1 MGKYFDMLME
11 DVRMREGLHSCMNCG
26 VCTGV
31 CPAAEFYNYDPRQI
45 VNIVQ
50 TQDDDAIE
58 ELMRSDVIWY
68 CGECMSCRPRCPR
81 GNTPAYVIQALR
93 TLSQKLGFFVESE
106 KGRQQLALKRIIGEF
121 RGETPLVGKS
131 PTFRAALEAAGVD
144 LVFTPTP
151 EIMYPQGLASQT
163 FVEVPGISSLLEG
176 ALRPGHFRGVSTVV
190 TKLFNLVQP
199 NVACFG
205 EKDYQQLALI
215 RKMVADMAM
224 PIEIVGVPTVRA
236 EDGLALSSRNG
247 YLTAA
252 ERAIAPELARTMN
265 WIAGQIE
272 AGNSHLPSL
281 VAQASQRLDNAGFRT
296 DAIDIV
302 DADTLE
308 SASAESQRLVILM
321 AAYLGKARL
330 IDNRVVALRG

>member
-1 MGKYFDMLME
+1 MLVVNNPAALRE
-11 DVRMREGLHSCMNCG
+11 QIGQWRREGRAIAFVPTMGNLHQGHLTLVDEARSRGDKVVVSIFVN
-26 VCTGV
+26 
-31 CPAAEFYNYDPRQI
+31 PLQFDKAEDLANYP
-45 VNIVQ
+45 
-50 TQDDDAIE
+50 
-58 ELMRSDVIWY
+58 
-68 CGECMSCRPRCPR
+68 
-81 GNTPAYVIQALR
+81 R
-93 TLSQKLGFFVESE
+93 TLDQDC
-106 KGRQQLALKRIIGEF
+106 
-121 RGETPLVGKS
+121 
-131 PTFRAALEAAGVD
+131 AALQAAGVD

-151 EIMYPQGLASQT
+151 ELMYPQGLASQT
-163 FVEVPGISSLLEG
+163 FVEVPGLSSLLEG

-199 NVACFG
+199 DVACFG
-205 EKDYQQLALI
+205 QKDYQQLALI

-224 PIEIVGVPTVRA
+224 PVEIVGVPTVRA

-252 ERAIAPELARTMN
+252 ERALAPELARTMN
-265 WIAGQIE
+265 WIAEQIE
-272 AGNSHLPSL
+272 AGNHHLPSL

-308 SASAESQRLVILM
+308 SASAASKRLVILM

-330 IDNRVVALRG
+330 IDNSVVTLQG

>member
-1 MGKYFDMLME
+1 MSAGVCAPVSPSPLTTPSFIDSSEGELTMLVVNNPAALRE
-11 DVRMREGLHSCMNCG
+11 QIGQWHREGRAIAFVPTMGNLHQGHLTLVEEARRHGDKVVVSIFVN
-26 VCTGV
+26 
-31 CPAAEFYNYDPRQI
+31 PLQFDKAEDLANYP
-45 VNIVQ
+45 
-50 TQDDDAIE
+50 
-58 ELMRSDVIWY
+58 
-68 CGECMSCRPRCPR
+68 
-81 GNTPAYVIQALR
+81 R
-93 TLSQKLGFFVESE
+93 TLEQDC
-106 KGRQQLALKRIIGEF
+106 
-121 RGETPLVGKS
+121 
-131 PTFRAALEAAGVD
+131 AALEAAGVD
-144 LVFTPTP
+144 LVFPPTP

>member
-1 MGKYFDMLME
+1 MSAGACAPVSPSPLTAPSFIDSSEGELTMLVVNNPAALRE
-11 DVRMREGLHSCMNCG
+11 QIGQWHREGRAIAFVPTMGNLHQGHLTLVEEARRHGDKVVVSIFVN
-26 VCTGV
+26 
-31 CPAAEFYNYDPRQI
+31 PLQFDKAEDLANYP
-45 VNIVQ
+45 
-50 TQDDDAIE
+50 
-58 ELMRSDVIWY
+58 
-68 CGECMSCRPRCPR
+68 
-81 GNTPAYVIQALR
+81 R
-93 TLSQKLGFFVESE
+93 TLEQDC
-106 KGRQQLALKRIIGEF
+106 
-121 RGETPLVGKS
+121 
-131 PTFRAALEAAGVD
+131 AALEAAGVD

-265 WIAGQIE
+265 WIAEQIE

-281 VAQASQRLDNAGFRT
+281 VAQASQRLDNAGFST

>member
-1 MGKYFDMLME
+1 MRAGACAPVSPSPLTAPSFIDSSEGELTMLVVNNPAALRE
-11 DVRMREGLHSCMNCG
+11 QIGQWHREGRAIAFVPTMGNLHQGHLTLVEVARRHGDKVVVSIFVN
-26 VCTGV
+26 
-31 CPAAEFYNYDPRQI
+31 PLQFDKAEDLANYP
-45 VNIVQ
+45 
-50 TQDDDAIE
+50 
-58 ELMRSDVIWY
+58 
-68 CGECMSCRPRCPR
+68 
-81 GNTPAYVIQALR
+81 R
-93 TLSQKLGFFVESE
+93 TLEQDC
-106 KGRQQLALKRIIGEF
+106 
-121 RGETPLVGKS
+121 
-131 PTFRAALEAAGVD
+131 AALEAAGVD

-265 WIAGQIE
+265 WIAEQIE

>member
-1 MGKYFDMLME
+1 MSAGACAPVSPSPLTTPSFIDSSEGELTMLVVNNPAALRE
-11 DVRMREGLHSCMNCG
+11 QIGQWHREGRAIAFVPTMGNLHQGHLTLVEEARRHGDKVVVSIFVN
-26 VCTGV
+26 
-31 CPAAEFYNYDPRQI
+31 PLQFDKAEDLANYP
-45 VNIVQ
+45 
-50 TQDDDAIE
+50 
-58 ELMRSDVIWY
+58 
-68 CGECMSCRPRCPR
+68 
-81 GNTPAYVIQALR
+81 R
-93 TLSQKLGFFVESE
+93 TLEQDC
-106 KGRQQLALKRIIGEF
+106 
-121 RGETPLVGKS
+121 
-131 PTFRAALEAAGVD
+131 AALEAAGVD

-265 WIAGQIE
+265 WIAEQIE

-281 VAQASQRLDNAGFRT
+281 VAQASQRLDNTGFRT

>member
-1 MGKYFDMLME
+1 MSAGACAPVSPSPLTAPSFIDSSEGELTMLVVNNPAALRE
-11 DVRMREGLHSCMNCG
+11 QIGQWHREGRAIAFVPTMGNLHQGHLTLVEEARRHGDKVVVSIFVN
-26 VCTGV
+26 
-31 CPAAEFYNYDPRQI
+31 PLQFDKAEDLANYP
-45 VNIVQ
+45 
-50 TQDDDAIE
+50 
-58 ELMRSDVIWY
+58 
-68 CGECMSCRPRCPR
+68 
-81 GNTPAYVIQALR
+81 R
-93 TLSQKLGFFVESE
+93 TLEQDC
-106 KGRQQLALKRIIGEF
+106 
-121 RGETPLVGKS
+121 
-131 PTFRAALEAAGVD
+131 AALEAAGVD

-308 SASAESQRLVILM
+308 SATAASQRLVILM

-330 IDNRVVALRG
+330 IDNRVVAL

>member
-1 MGKYFDMLME
+1 MSAGACAPVSPSPLTAPSFIDSSEGELTMLVVNNPAALRE
-11 DVRMREGLHSCMNCG
+11 QIGQWHREGRAIAFVPTMGNLHQGHLTLVEEARRHGDKVVVSIFVN
-26 VCTGV
+26 
-31 CPAAEFYNYDPRQI
+31 PLQFDKAEDLANYP
-45 VNIVQ
+45 
-50 TQDDDAIE
+50 
-58 ELMRSDVIWY
+58 
-68 CGECMSCRPRCPR
+68 
-81 GNTPAYVIQALR
+81 R
-93 TLSQKLGFFVESE
+93 TLEQDC
-106 KGRQQLALKRIIGEF
+106 
-121 RGETPLVGKS
+121 
-131 PTFRAALEAAGVD
+131 AALEAAGVD

-151 EIMYPQGLASQT
+151 EIMYPQGLASHT

-265 WIAGQIE
+265 WIAEQIE
-272 AGNSHLPSL
+272 TGNSHLPSL

>member
-1 MGKYFDMLME
+1 MSAGACAPVLPSPLTTPSFIDSSEGELTMLVVNNPAALRE
-11 DVRMREGLHSCMNCG
+11 QIGQWHREGRAIAFVPTMGNLHQGHLTLVEEARRHGDKVVVSIFVN
-26 VCTGV
+26 
-31 CPAAEFYNYDPRQI
+31 PLQFDKAEDLANYP
-45 VNIVQ
+45 
-50 TQDDDAIE
+50 
-58 ELMRSDVIWY
+58 
-68 CGECMSCRPRCPR
+68 
-81 GNTPAYVIQALR
+81 R
-93 TLSQKLGFFVESE
+93 TLEQDC
-106 KGRQQLALKRIIGEF
+106 
-121 RGETPLVGKS
+121 
-131 PTFRAALEAAGVD
+131 AALEAAGID

-265 WIAGQIE
+265 WIAEQIE

>member
-1 MGKYFDMLME
+1 MLVVNNPAALRE
-11 DVRMREGLHSCMNCG
+11 QTGQWHREGRAIAFVPTMGNLHQGHLTLVDEARRHGDKVVVSIFVN
-26 VCTGV
+26 
-31 CPAAEFYNYDPRQI
+31 PLQFDKAEDLANYP
-45 VNIVQ
+45 
-50 TQDDDAIE
+50 
-58 ELMRSDVIWY
+58 
-68 CGECMSCRPRCPR
+68 
-81 GNTPAYVIQALR
+81 R
-93 TLSQKLGFFVESE
+93 TLEQDC
-106 KGRQQLALKRIIGEF
+106 
-121 RGETPLVGKS
+121 T
-131 PTFRAALEAAGVD
+131 ALEAAGVD
-144 LVFTPTP
+144 MVFTPTP

-163 FVEVPGISSLLEG
+163 FVEVPGLSSLLEG

-199 NVACFG
+199 DVACFG
-205 EKDYQQLALI
+205 QKDYQQLALI

-252 ERAIAPELARTMN
+252 ERALAPELARTMN
-265 WIAGQIE
+265 WIAEQIE
-272 AGNSHLPSL
+272 GGDHHLPSL
-281 VAQASQRLDNAGFRT
+281 VARASQRLDNAGFRT

-330 IDNRVVALRG
+330 IDNRVVTLRG

>member
-1 MGKYFDMLME
+1 MSAGACAPVLPSPLTTPSFIDSSEGELTMLVVNNPAALRE
-11 DVRMREGLHSCMNCG
+11 QIGQWHREGRAIAFVPTMGNLHQGHLTLVEEARRHGDKVVVSIFVN
-26 VCTGV
+26 
-31 CPAAEFYNYDPRQI
+31 PLQFDKAEDLANYP
-45 VNIVQ
+45 
-50 TQDDDAIE
+50 
-58 ELMRSDVIWY
+58 
-68 CGECMSCRPRCPR
+68 
-81 GNTPAYVIQALR
+81 R
-93 TLSQKLGFFVESE
+93 TLEQDC
-106 KGRQQLALKRIIGEF
+106 
-121 RGETPLVGKS
+121 
-131 PTFRAALEAAGVD
+131 AALEAAGVD

-252 ERAIAPELARTMN
+252 ERTIAPELARTMN

>member
-1 MGKYFDMLME
+1 MSAGACAPVSPSPLTAPSFIDSSEGELTMLVVNNPAALRE
-11 DVRMREGLHSCMNCG
+11 QIGQWHREGRAIAFVPTMGNLHQGHLTLVEEARRHGDKVVVSIFVN
-26 VCTGV
+26 
-31 CPAAEFYNYDPRQI
+31 PLQFDKAEDLANYP
-45 VNIVQ
+45 
-50 TQDDDAIE
+50 
-58 ELMRSDVIWY
+58 
-68 CGECMSCRPRCPR
+68 
-81 GNTPAYVIQALR
+81 R
-93 TLSQKLGFFVESE
+93 TLEQDC
-106 KGRQQLALKRIIGEF
+106 
-121 RGETPLVGKS
+121 
-131 PTFRAALEAAGVD
+131 AALEAAGVD

-265 WIAGQIE
+265 WIAEQIE

-330 IDNRVVALRG
+330 IDNRVFALRG

>member
-1 MGKYFDMLME
+1 MSAGACAPVSPSPLTAPSFIDSSEGELTMLVVNNPAALRE
-11 DVRMREGLHSCMNCG
+11 QIGQWHREGRAIAFVPTMGNLHQGHLTLVEEARRHGDKVVVSIFVN
-26 VCTGV
+26 
-31 CPAAEFYNYDPRQI
+31 PLQFDKAEDLANYP
-45 VNIVQ
+45 
-50 TQDDDAIE
+50 
-58 ELMRSDVIWY
+58 
-68 CGECMSCRPRCPR
+68 
-81 GNTPAYVIQALR
+81 R
-93 TLSQKLGFFVESE
+93 TLEQDC
-106 KGRQQLALKRIIGEF
+106 
-121 RGETPLVGKS
+121 
-131 PTFRAALEAAGVD
+131 AALETAGVD

-163 FVEVPGISSLLEG
+163 FVEVPGISGLLEG

>member
-1 MGKYFDMLME
+1 MSAGVCAPVSPSPLTTPSFIDSSEGELTMLVVNNPAALRE
-11 DVRMREGLHSCMNCG
+11 QIGQWHREGRAIAFVPTMGNLHQGHLTLVEEARRHGDKVVVSIFVN
-26 VCTGV
+26 
-31 CPAAEFYNYDPRQI
+31 PLQFDKAEDLANYP
-45 VNIVQ
+45 
-50 TQDDDAIE
+50 
-58 ELMRSDVIWY
+58 
-68 CGECMSCRPRCPR
+68 
-81 GNTPAYVIQALR
+81 R
-93 TLSQKLGFFVESE
+93 TLEQDC
-106 KGRQQLALKRIIGEF
+106 
-121 RGETPLVGKS
+121 
-131 PTFRAALEAAGVD
+131 AALEAAGVD

-265 WIAGQIE
+265 WIAEQIE

-330 IDNRVVALRG
+330 IDNQVVALRG

>member
-1 MGKYFDMLME
+1 MSAGVCAPVSPSPLTTPSFIDSSEGELTMLVVNNPAALRE
-11 DVRMREGLHSCMNCG
+11 QIGQWHREGRAIAFVPTMGNLHQGHLTLVEEARRHGDKVVVSIFVN
-26 VCTGV
+26 
-31 CPAAEFYNYDPRQI
+31 PLQFDKAEDLSNYP
-45 VNIVQ
+45 
-50 TQDDDAIE
+50 
-58 ELMRSDVIWY
+58 
-68 CGECMSCRPRCPR
+68 
-81 GNTPAYVIQALR
+81 R
-93 TLSQKLGFFVESE
+93 TLEQDC
-106 KGRQQLALKRIIGEF
+106 
-121 RGETPLVGKS
+121 
-131 PTFRAALEAAGVD
+131 AALEAAGVD

-265 WIAGQIE
+265 WIAEQIE

>member
-1 MGKYFDMLME
+1 MLVVNNPLPLRE
-11 DVRMREGLHSCMNCG
+11 QIGQWRREGRAIAFVPTMGNLHQGHLTLVDEARRHGDKVVVSIFVNPMQFDK
-26 VCTGV
+26 
-31 CPAAEFYNYDPRQI
+31 AEDLANYP
-45 VNIVQ
+45 
-50 TQDDDAIE
+50 
-58 ELMRSDVIWY
+58 
-68 CGECMSCRPRCPR
+68 
-81 GNTPAYVIQALR
+81 R
-93 TLSQKLGFFVESE
+93 TLAQDC
-106 KGRQQLALKRIIGEF
+106 
-121 RGETPLVGKS
+121 
-131 PTFRAALEAAGVD
+131 AALEAAGVD

-151 EIMYPQGLASQT
+151 EIMYPAGLASQT

-199 NVACFG
+199 DVACFG

-224 PIEIVGVPTVRA
+224 PIAIVGVPTVRA

-252 ERAIAPELARTMN
+252 ERALAPELARTMH
-265 WIAGQIE
+265 WIAEQIVG
-272 AGNSHLPSL
+272 GNRDLAAL
-281 VAQASQRLDNAGFRT
+281 VATASSRLDGAGFRT

-308 SASAESQRLVILM
+308 AASAASQRLVILM

-330 IDNRVVALRG
+330 IDNCVVPLAHP

>member
-1 MGKYFDMLME
+1 MSAGACAPVSPSPLTTPSFIDSSEGELTMLVVNNPAALRE
-11 DVRMREGLHSCMNCG
+11 QIGQWHREGRAIAFVPTMGNLHQGHLTLVEEARRHGDKVVVSIFVN
-26 VCTGV
+26 
-31 CPAAEFYNYDPRQI
+31 PLQFDKAEDLANYP
-45 VNIVQ
+45 
-50 TQDDDAIE
+50 
-58 ELMRSDVIWY
+58 
-68 CGECMSCRPRCPR
+68 
-81 GNTPAYVIQALR
+81 R
-93 TLSQKLGFFVESE
+93 TLEQDC
-106 KGRQQLALKRIIGEF
+106 
-121 RGETPLVGKS
+121 
-131 PTFRAALEAAGVD
+131 AALETAGVD

>member
-1 MGKYFDMLME
+1 MSAGVCAPVSPSPLTTPSFIDSSEGELTMLVVNNPAALRE
-11 DVRMREGLHSCMNCG
+11 QIGQWHREGRAIAFVPTMGNLHQGHLTLVEEARRHGDKVVVSIFVN
-26 VCTGV
+26 
-31 CPAAEFYNYDPRQI
+31 PLQFDKAEDLANYP
-45 VNIVQ
+45 
-50 TQDDDAIE
+50 
-58 ELMRSDVIWY
+58 
-68 CGECMSCRPRCPR
+68 
-81 GNTPAYVIQALR
+81 R
-93 TLSQKLGFFVESE
+93 TLEQDC
-106 KGRQQLALKRIIGEF
+106 
-121 RGETPLVGKS
+121 
-131 PTFRAALEAAGVD
+131 AALEAAGVD

-265 WIAGQIE
+265 WIAEQIE
-272 AGNSHLPSL
+272 TGNSHLPSL

-330 IDNRVVALRG
+330 IDNRVVTLRG

>member
-1 MGKYFDMLME
+1 MSAGACAPVSPSPLTTPSFIDSSEGELTMLVVNNPAALRE
-11 DVRMREGLHSCMNCG
+11 QIGQWHREGRAIAFVPTMGNLHQGHLTLVEEARRHGDKVVVSIFVN
-26 VCTGV
+26 
-31 CPAAEFYNYDPRQI
+31 PLQFDKAEDLANYP
-45 VNIVQ
+45 
-50 TQDDDAIE
+50 
-58 ELMRSDVIWY
+58 
-68 CGECMSCRPRCPR
+68 
-81 GNTPAYVIQALR
+81 R
-93 TLSQKLGFFVESE
+93 TLEQDC
-106 KGRQQLALKRIIGEF
+106 
-121 RGETPLVGKS
+121 
-131 PTFRAALEAAGVD
+131 AALEAAGVD

-265 WIAGQIE
+265 WIAEQIE

-330 IDNRVVALRG
+330 IDNQVIALRG